1 MKRKRIVTGI
11 YLSFSLMLYHP
22 LVVYALTEAEV
33 DEFGKETA
41 TGNVF
46 IWFLYAIAF
55 LKVSQKIDSFMSSLG
70 INVGHTGGSMMAELM
85 VAAKGITS
93 AKNITGG
100 GSFRGGSFSIGGN
113 FSKASNSSFL
123 SGGLTGV
130 VSRQLTQSAIQ
141 GATGQGG
148 NPISQKAFESSLQK
162 GGDFANNVTSA
173 VAKGNINYTGSMQGA
188 QASQALSSYMGQ
200 AGTSDA
206 PSYRDVE
213 IGGGRI
219 TGTETSDEHPNGT
232 AFAMYNAE
240 QYMAPGENYDTVT
253 TSDDQKWYRQYAADA
268 VDRTPYMTGEG
279 KIAYRESIVQKIPD
293 MPKRKDRI

>member
-148 NPISQKAFESSLQK
+148 NPIPVISGHGSSFLSLP
-162 GGDFANNVTSA
+162 GR
-173 VAKGNINYTGSMQGA
+173 TGSPLRPAVSVPG
-188 QASQALSSYMGQ
+188 SIKKC
-200 AGTSDA
+200 
-206 PSYRDVE
+206 PS
-213 IGGGRI
+213 
-219 TGTETSDEHPNGT
+219 
-232 AFAMYNAE
+232 
-240 QYMAPGENYDTVT
+240 
-253 TSDDQKWYRQYAADA
+253 
-268 VDRTPYMTGEG
+268 
-279 KIAYRESIVQKIPD
+279 
-293 MPKRKDRI
+293 